1 LHIPMTRTGA
11 GWFLP
16 DYENYTNAQF
26 QIAKNQHGF
35 IKDNRK
41 NADYNTTTNSWIEQ
55 RTYLT
60 DASKLLA
67 GEHPDLMAS
76 IDEALV
82 KLKDVQLPST
92 SGMATVAN
100 PAGQKFSCKGVE
112 LAFDERAAISH
123 LMTSTSTTPTTA
135 KDDEGAASPL
145 SSTSS
150 TSSTSWASVANP
162 VGLYQYQTFTN
173 VDYNIF
179 LEDFAIRIGG
189 CHYTANSTDDAAC
202 GNFRRPNVTSAN
214 PVARHLVP
222 TLTTLWASADK
233 CSFVAEASLSEAAHT
248 LAGAPS
254 KVVIGVNVDGT
265 TISWDVVQVDKT
277 ATRLPESS
285 FFSFVP
291 DVDPKGWMLNVL
303 GSEMSPTDVLAKPSP
318 TKSIGDGV
326 FGGSPHLRGIEKAS
340 WSNSAGASFELS
352 SLDVPVV
359 STGIASPFI
368 SPRDQVPDMLGGLHF
383 NIFQNIWN
391 TNYVLWYPY
400 DGVDKHIRSR
410 FSLALNA

>member
-1 LHIPMTRTGA
+1 MTHTGA

-26 QIAKNQHGF
+26 RIAKNQHGF

-135 KDDEGAASPL
+135 KDAEGAASPL

-162 VGLYQYQTFTN
+162 VGLYQYVRRHIDDSSTSL
-173 VDYNIF
+173 V
-179 LEDFAIRIGG
+179 
-189 CHYTANSTDDAAC
+189 NS
-202 GNFRRPNVTSAN
+202 R
-214 PVARHLVP
+214 
-222 TLTTLWASADK
+222 TLTGCT
-233 CSFVAEASLSEAAHT
+233 
-248 LAGAPS
+248 
-254 KVVIGVNVDGT
+254 
-265 TISWDVVQVDKT
+265 
-277 ATRLPESS
+277 
-285 FFSFVP
+285 
-291 DVDPKGWMLNVL
+291 DPLRELEGGPHQCPL
-303 GSEMSPTDVLAKPSP
+303 GS
-318 TKSIGDGV
+318 
-326 FGGSPHLRGIEKAS
+326 
-340 WSNSAGASFELS
+340 GAS
-352 SLDVPVV
+352 
-359 STGIASPFI
+359 
-368 SPRDQVPDMLGGLHF
+368 
-383 NIFQNIWN
+383 
-391 TNYVLWYPY
+391 YPLPLCA
-400 DGVDKHIRSR
+400 DLRT
-410 FSLALNA
+410 F